1 MNAAPRYAIIIF
13 MRYPETGEVK
23 SRLAVAVSPEEASAV
38 YEKLVRRTL
47 GTVAE
52 VGQARPDTEVYV
64 CFTPFDKEDDMRAA
78 FPGPWK
84 FFPQEGSHLG
94 DRMDRAVRRVLSA
107 GRPCRVVLAGTDLA
121 DIQAGDFHTALKIL
135 DSGQAVLGPAR
146 DGGFYLIGLD
156 RPSPS
161 AFRPESWGTACIF
174 ARTKELLEADGFS
187 VQTLD
192 CRRDVDR
199 REDLAFFHSI
209 PMFHQARLSV
219 IIPTIRPIDRLLP
232 LVRLLEAQLWPG
244 DEIVIVRAGNGGPSD
259 PVEVSAKTRCL
270 ISRRGRG
277 KQMNRG
283 ALTARGDFFFFLH
296 DDCLPPPNFAYHI
309 RRTLLGTSPSLG
321 CFHLAFSPSTPV
333 LDLIAKWADTRTRL
347 LHLPYGDQGLFCSR
361 ETFFAIG
368 GFLREYLM
376 EDVDFVSRC
385 LRIGRL
391 ECLPFVMQASSRKY
405 LNGGILRTSLKNHLL
420 MLLYHLGVSDRK
432 LYFLYYGFPPDF
444 NS

>member
-13 MRYPETGEVK
+13 MRYPETGKVK
-23 SRLAVAVSPEEASAV
+23 SRLAAAVSPEEASAV

-47 GTVAE
+47 GTAAE
-52 VGQARPDTEVYV
+52 AGRTRPGTEIYL
-64 CFTPFDKEDDMRAA
+64 CFTPSDKEADVRAA

-94 DRMDRAVRRVLSA
+94 ERMDRAMRRVLSA

-121 DIQAGDFHTALKIL
+121 DIQAGDFQTALKIL

-161 AFRPESWGTACIF
+161 AFRPESWGTAGIF
-174 ARTKELLEADGFS
+174 SRTRGLLETDGFS

-209 PMFHQARLSV
+209 PMFQVRLSV

-232 LVRLLEAQLWPG
+232 LVRLLEAQIWPG
-244 DEIVIVRAGNGGPSD
+244 DEIVIVRAGSGGHFV
-259 PVEVSAKTRCL
+259 PVEASAKTRCF
-270 ISRRGRG
+270 ISPRGRG
-277 KQMNRG
+277 RQMNRG
-283 ALTARGDFFFFLH
+283 AHAARGDFFFFLH

-309 RRTLLGTSPSLG
+309 RRTLLDTSPALG
-321 CFHLAFSPSTPV
+321 CFRLAFSPSTPA

-361 ETFFAIG
+361 KTFFAIG

-376 EDVDFVSRC
+376 EDVAFVSGC
-385 LRIGRL
+385 LRTGRL
-391 ECLPFVMQASSRKY
+391 ECLPYVMQASPRKY

-420 MLLYHLGVSDRK
+420 MLLYRLGVSDRK
-432 LYFLYYGFPPDF
+432 LYSLYYGFPPDF
-444 NS
+444 DS